1 MAAGNED
8 FWRKVRAPQGRV
20 VANSD
25 RGRPQ
30 GKCNRKY
37 TAPKSSFELFGVRVK
52 RRGKSSPVPMV
63 TSGAWQTPPG
73 ARPNREAFEG
83 CPPDASG

>member
-1 MAAGNED
+1 MAAGDEHSQ
-8 FWRKVRAPQGRV
+8 RKVRAPQGRV

-30 GKCNRKY
+30 GKCNRKH
-37 TAPKSSFELFGVRVK
+37 TARRSLFELFRVRVK
-52 RRGKSSPVPMV
+52 WRGKSSPVPMV